1 VPRLALLVPTLVLA
15 LAVASAS
22 GAVELAP
29 QITLQPSVVRLQ
41 QQAAITVHGIHAASL
56 EVQLAGATDP
66 LGAQLTW
73 RSLRLVG
80 NAWHGTLPA
89 PALRGVYRVVL
100 RTGSGVAPA
109 GSRQSFLRVF
119 APGTGARPA
128 FADPVEVVRWWVRT
142 VPHATLVALK
152 PWPRPGFDRR
162 DPRLHRLFVVAYS
175 PPGHPDVSGRLGMFV
190 TAVRDGYGG
199 QWRFLEA
206 SLQP

>member
-1 VPRLALLVPTLVLA
+1 RLALLVPTLVLA
-15 LAVASAS
+15 FAVASAS

-41 QQAAITVHGIHAASL
+41 QQAAITVHGIHAATL

-66 LGAQLTW
+66 SGAQLTW

-80 NAWHGTLPA
+80 DAWRGTLPA

-100 RTGSGVAPA
+100 RTGSGGSPA

-128 FADPVEVVRWWVRT
+128 FADPVDVVRWWVRT
-142 VPHATLVALK
+142 VPRATL
-152 PWPRPGFDRR
+152 
-162 DPRLHRLFVVAYS
+162 
-175 PPGHPDVSGRLGMFV
+175 
-190 TAVRDGYGG
+190 
-199 QWRFLEA
+199 
-206 SLQP
+206 